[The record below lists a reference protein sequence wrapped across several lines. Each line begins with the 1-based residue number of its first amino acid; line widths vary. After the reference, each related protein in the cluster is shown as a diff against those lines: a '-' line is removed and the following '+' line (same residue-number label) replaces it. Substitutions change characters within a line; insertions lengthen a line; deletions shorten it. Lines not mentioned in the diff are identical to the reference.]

1 MNVRVTSLRGRLLFL
16 IVLPLLI
23 IVSIGIVALYYD
35 SEKKSQE
42 IYDKLLHSI
51 SQVIL
56 RDVVMS
62 EGDLLTEQ
70 LLETLTDT
78 LNDQIFYQVRDEKG
92 SSLYVGYSNPP
103 EIPENSVM
111 KPYIPIFYDSV
122 YRDQAVRVI
131 VSREFVSAM
140 DAPGWVTI
148 YVWQTTIGQ
157 KRLLLELASS
167 AFVTM
172 MIMLMST
179 ALIVWFGVK
188 FGLKPLL
195 DLQGAIIKRSAD
207 DISRIKRIVPMEVS
221 GLVNSM
227 NKLFDQLRNAFTEKD
242 DFIANAAHQ
251 LRNPIAGIQSQAEA
265 AERSKTLESMKQR
278 VGDVVT
284 AARKTSRLTQQLL
297 SMEHVSQRS
306 IKSEFQTLDLV
317 KLTQEILTNF
327 ALRAQQQNVTLS
339 LDCKESQIELKGSET
354 FLSEA
359 IDNLI
364 DNALVY
370 GCPNGGKIDVEII
383 LDNNDAHLYVQDYG
397 VGIDPELITK
407 VLERFVHG
415 PDSNG
420 EGSGLG
426 LSIAKTVIEL
436 HGGVLELLSEDQGT
450 CAHIKL
456 PLKNSNY

>member
-1 MNVRVTSLRGRLLFL
+1 MNVKVTSLRGRLLFL

-23 IVSIGIVALYYD
+23 IVSIGTVALYYD

-56 RDVVMS
+56 RDVVIS

-103 EIPENSVM
+103 EIPANSVM

-140 DAPGWVTI
+140 DAPGWGTI

-172 MIMLMST
+172 MIMLLST

-207 DISRIKRIVPMEVS
+207 DLSRIKRIVPMEVS
-221 GLVNSM
+221 SLVNSM
-227 NKLFDQLRNAFTEKD
+227 NMLFEQLRNAFTEKD

-339 LDCKESQIELKGSET
+339 LDCKESQIELEGSET

-383 LDNNDAHLYVQDYG
+383 LDNTDAHLYVQDYG
-397 VGIDPELITK
+397 VGINPELITK

-415 PDSNG
+415 HNPNG

-436 HGGVLELLSEDQGT
+436 HDGELELLSEGQGT

-456 PLKNSNY
+456 PLQVD

>member
-1 MNVRVTSLRGRLLFL
+1 MRGRLLFL

-23 IVSIGIVALYYD
+23 IVSIGTVALYYD

-56 RDVVMS
+56 RDVVIS

-103 EIPENSVM
+103 EIPANSVM
-111 KPYIPIFYDSV
+111 KPYIPIFYDSA

-140 DAPGWVTI
+140 DVPGWVTI

-172 MIMLMST
+172 MIMLLST

-317 KLTQEILTNF
+317 KLTQETLTNF

-339 LDCKESQIELKGSET
+339 LDCKESQIELEGSET

-383 LDNNDAHLYVQDYG
+383 LDNTDAHLYVQDYG

-415 PDSNG
+415 HNPNG
-420 EGSGLG
+420 ESSGLG
-426 LSIAKTVIEL
+426 LSIAKTIIEL
-436 HGGVLELLSEDQGT
+436 HDGELELLSEGQGT

-456 PLKNSNY
+456 PLQVG

>member
-1 MNVRVTSLRGRLLFL
+1 MSVKVTSLRGRLLAL
-16 IVLPLLI
+16 IILPLLI
-23 IVSIGIVALYYD
+23 IVSIGTIVLYYD
-35 SEKKSQE
+35 SEKKSQQ

-56 RDVVMS
+56 RDVVIS

-78 LNDQIFYQVRDEKG
+78 INDQIFYQVRDEKG
-92 SSLYVGYSNPP
+92 GSLYVGYANPP
-103 EIPENSVM
+103 ELPVNTIV
-111 KPYIPIFYDSV
+111 KPYTPVFFDSV

-131 VSREFVSAM
+131 ASREFVAALETP
-140 DAPGWVTI
+140 DWVTI

-172 MIMLMST
+172 MIMLLST

-195 DLQGAIIKRSAD
+195 DLQSAIKKRSAD
-207 DISRIKRIVPMEVS
+207 DLARIKRTVPMEVS
-221 GLVNSM
+221 SLVNSM
-227 NKLFDQLRNAFTEKD
+227 NKLFDQLRSAFAERD

-265 AERSKTLESMKQR
+265 AERSKNLESMKQR

-297 SMEHVSQRS
+297 SMEHVSQQS

-317 KLTQEILTNF
+317 KLTQETLANLAI
-327 ALRAQQQNVTLS
+327 RAQQQNVALS
-339 LDCKESQIELKGSET
+339 LECKESQIELHGSET

-364 DNALVY
+364 DNALAY
-370 GCPNGGKIDVEII
+370 GCPNGGKIDVEIK
-383 LDNNDAHLYVQDYG
+383 LDDADVHLYVQDYG
-397 VGIDPELITK
+397 KGIDPKLITK

-415 PDSNG
+415 PDTNG

-426 LSIAKTVIEL
+426 LSIAKTIIEL
-436 HGGVLELLSEDQGT
+436 HGGELELLSEGQGT
-450 CAHIKL
+450 RVHIKI
-456 PLKNSNY
+456 PL

>member
-1 MNVRVTSLRGRLLFL
+1 MNVKVTSLRGRLLFL

-23 IVSIGIVALYYD
+23 IVSIGTVALYYD

-56 RDVVMS
+56 RDVVIS

-103 EIPENSVM
+103 EIPVNSVM

-131 VSREFVSAM
+131 VSREFISAM
-140 DAPGWVTI
+140 DTPGWVTI

-172 MIMLMST
+172 MIMLLST

-207 DISRIKRIVPMEVS
+207 DLSRIKRIVPMEVS

-339 LDCKESQIELKGSET
+339 LDCKESQIELEGSET

-415 PDSNG
+415 HNPNG
-420 EGSGLG
+420 ESSGLG

-436 HGGVLELLSEDQGT
+436 HDGELELLSEGQGT

-456 PLKNSNY
+456 PLQVG

>member
-1 MNVRVTSLRGRLLFL
+1 MNVKVPSLRGRLLFL

-23 IVSIGIVALYYD
+23 IVSIGTVALYYD

-56 RDVVMS
+56 RDVVIS

-103 EIPENSVM
+103 EIPSNSVM
-111 KPYIPIFYDSV
+111 KPYIPIFYDSA

-140 DAPGWVTI
+140 DVPGWVTI

-172 MIMLMST
+172 MIMLLST

-383 LDNNDAHLYVQDYG
+383 LDNTDAHLYVQDYG

-415 PDSNG
+415 HNPNG
-420 EGSGLG
+420 ESSGLG
-426 LSIAKTVIEL
+426 LSIAKTIIEL
-436 HGGVLELLSEDQGT
+436 HDGELELLSEGQGT

-456 PLKNSNY
+456 PLQVD

>member
-456 PLKNSNY
+456 PL

>member
-1 MNVRVTSLRGRLLFL
+1 MNVKVTSLRGRLLFL

-23 IVSIGIVALYYD
+23 IVSIGTVALYYD

-56 RDVVMS
+56 RDVVIS

-103 EIPENSVM
+103 EIPANSVM
-111 KPYIPIFYDSV
+111 KPYIPIFYDSA

-172 MIMLMST
+172 MIMLLST

-207 DISRIKRIVPMEVS
+207 DLSRIKRIVPMEVS
-221 GLVNSM
+221 SLVNSM

-306 IKSEFQTLDLV
+306 IKSEFQTLNLV

-339 LDCKESQIELKGSET
+339 LDCKESQIELEGSET

-436 HGGVLELLSEDQGT
+436 HDGVLELLSKDQGT

-456 PLKNSNY
+456 PLQVN

>member
-103 EIPENSVM
+103 EIPANSVM

-172 MIMLMST
+172 MIMLLST

-436 HGGVLELLSEDQGT
+436 HDGELELLSEGQGT

-456 PLKNSNY
+456 PLQVG

>member
-1 MNVRVTSLRGRLLFL
+1 MNVKVTSLRGRLLFL

-23 IVSIGIVALYYD
+23 IVSIGTVALYYD

-56 RDVVMS
+56 RDVVIS

-103 EIPENSVM
+103 EIPANSVM

-140 DAPGWVTI
+140 DVPGWVTI

-172 MIMLMST
+172 MIMLLST

-207 DISRIKRIVPMEVS
+207 DLSRIKRIVPMEVS

-436 HGGVLELLSEDQGT
+436 HDGVLELLSEDQGT

-456 PLKNSNY
+456 PLQVN

>member
-1 MNVRVTSLRGRLLFL
+1 
-16 IVLPLLI
+16 
-23 IVSIGIVALYYD
+23 
-35 SEKKSQE
+35 
-42 IYDKLLHSI
+42 
-51 SQVIL
+51 
-56 RDVVMS
+56 
-62 EGDLLTEQ
+62 
-70 LLETLTDT
+70 
-78 LNDQIFYQVRDEKG
+78 
-92 SSLYVGYSNPP
+92 
-103 EIPENSVM
+103 
-111 KPYIPIFYDSV
+111 
-122 YRDQAVRVI
+122 
-131 VSREFVSAM
+131 
-140 DAPGWVTI
+140 
-148 YVWQTTIGQ
+148 
-157 KRLLLELASS
+157 
-167 AFVTM
+167 
-172 MIMLMST
+172 
-179 ALIVWFGVK
+179 
-188 FGLKPLL
+188 
-195 DLQGAIIKRSAD
+195 
-207 DISRIKRIVPMEVS
+207 MEVS

-317 KLTQEILTNF
+317 KLTQETLTNF

-383 LDNNDAHLYVQDYG
+383 LDNTDAHLYVQDYG

-415 PDSNG
+415 HNPNG
-420 EGSGLG
+420 ESSGLG
-426 LSIAKTVIEL
+426 LSIAKTIIEL
-436 HGGVLELLSEDQGT
+436 HDGELELLSEGQGT

-456 PLKNSNY
+456 PLQVD

>member
-23 IVSIGIVALYYD
+23 IVSIGTVALYYD

-56 RDVVMS
+56 RDVVIS

-103 EIPENSVM
+103 EIPSNSVM
-111 KPYIPIFYDSV
+111 KPYIPIFYDSA

-140 DAPGWVTI
+140 DVPGWVTI

-172 MIMLMST
+172 MIMLLST

-456 PLKNSNY
+456 PLQVN

>member
-1 MNVRVTSLRGRLLFL
+1 MNVKVTSLRGRLLFL

-23 IVSIGIVALYYD
+23 IVSIGTVALYYD

-56 RDVVMS
+56 RDVVIS

-103 EIPENSVM
+103 EIPANSVM

-172 MIMLMST
+172 MIMLLST

-284 AARKTSRLTQQLL
+284 AAKKTSRLTQQLL

-317 KLTQEILTNF
+317 KLTQETLTNF

-339 LDCKESQIELKGSET
+339 LDCKESQIELEGSET

-436 HGGVLELLSEDQGT
+436 HDGVLELLSKDQGT

-456 PLKNSNY
+456 PLQVN

>member
-1 MNVRVTSLRGRLLFL
+1 MNVKVTSLRGRLLFL

-23 IVSIGIVALYYD
+23 IVSIGTVALYYD

-56 RDVVMS
+56 RDVVIS

-103 EIPENSVM
+103 EIPANSVM
-111 KPYIPIFYDSV
+111 KPYIPIFYDSA

-172 MIMLMST
+172 MIMLLST

-306 IKSEFQTLDLV
+306 IKSEFQTLNLV

-339 LDCKESQIELKGSET
+339 LDCKESQIELEGSET

-436 HGGVLELLSEDQGT
+436 HDGVLELLSKDQGT

-456 PLKNSNY
+456 PLQVN

>member
-1 MNVRVTSLRGRLLFL
+1 MNVKVTSLRGRLLFL

-23 IVSIGIVALYYD
+23 IVSIGTVALYYD

-56 RDVVMS
+56 RDVVIS

-78 LNDQIFYQVRDEKG
+78 LNDQIFYQVRDDKG

-103 EIPENSVM
+103 EIPVNSVM

-140 DAPGWVTI
+140 DVPGWVTI

-172 MIMLMST
+172 MIMLLST

-207 DISRIKRIVPMEVS
+207 DLSRIKRIVPMEVS
-221 GLVNSM
+221 SLVNSM

-317 KLTQEILTNF
+317 KLTQETLTNF

-383 LDNNDAHLYVQDYG
+383 LDNTDAHLYVQDYG

-415 PDSNG
+415 HNPNG
-420 EGSGLG
+420 ESSGLG

-436 HGGVLELLSEDQGT
+436 HDGELELLSEGQGT

-456 PLKNSNY
+456 PLQVG

>member
-1 MNVRVTSLRGRLLFL
+1 MNVKVTSLRGRLLFL

-23 IVSIGIVALYYD
+23 IVSIGTVALYYD

-56 RDVVMS
+56 RDVVIS

-103 EIPENSVM
+103 EIPANSVM

-172 MIMLMST
+172 MIMLLST

-207 DISRIKRIVPMEVS
+207 DLSRIKRIVPMEVS
-221 GLVNSM
+221 SLVNSM

-284 AARKTSRLTQQLL
+284 AAKKTSRLTQQLL

-339 LDCKESQIELKGSET
+339 LDCKESQIELEGSET

-370 GCPNGGKIDVEII
+370 GCPNGGKIDFEII

-436 HGGVLELLSEDQGT
+436 HDGVLELLSEDQGT

-456 PLKNSNY
+456 PLQVD

>member
-1 MNVRVTSLRGRLLFL
+1 MNVKVTSLRGRLLFL

-23 IVSIGIVALYYD
+23 IVSIGTVALYYD

-56 RDVVMS
+56 RDVVIS

-103 EIPENSVM
+103 EIPVNSVM

-140 DAPGWVTI
+140 DVPGWVTI

-172 MIMLMST
+172 MIMLLST

-339 LDCKESQIELKGSET
+339 LDCKESQIEMEGSET

-436 HGGVLELLSEDQGT
+436 HDGVLELLSEDQGT

-456 PLKNSNY
+456 PLQVD